1 MPCTTCNAPL
11 RPDVNFCTRCG
22 AATRAVARCASCDGV
37 VAVEDNY
44 CGRCGARLKT
54 LEVPV
59 QATSE
64 VGIAPRGITVELELP
79 APGTD
84 ADLENAIRS
93 GPGFVEVAG
102 PEGPVGRVTFGAG
115 DTAGLIEF
123 VERTETRRG
132 RRVYRDGQRQPWDE
146 FFRFLDCYRERRRS
160 TNPEEHCFYDDAN
173 NPNVWGCFQVRMPLG
188 ATTIGTEWLLA
199 GSFENDGS
207 FVFDKKAVI
216 AQLDQRLTPYRLC
229 PALEVRYVGQALRAF
244 PARVNPKV
252 NKDWRYVEDPT
263 GKDPAAVTAL
273 KREAGAA
280 VEVKVRGVVPA
291 SPEAAE
297 RTAQAVRRAVTAA
310 AGAPAQAERTDPGGP
325 VVEGRPVGSGS
336 QS

>member
-1 MPCTTCNAPL
+1 MSCTACQAPL
-11 RPDVNFCTRCG
+11 RPDVNFCTHCG
-22 AATRAVARCASCDGV
+22 AATRAVSRCASCDGV
-37 VAVEDNY
+37 VLTDDNY
-44 CGRCGARLKT
+44 CGRCGARLKS
-54 LEVPV
+54 LDVPV
-59 QATSE
+59 QATSDA
-64 VGIAPRGITVELELP
+64 GIATRGVTVELELP

-84 ADLENAIRS
+84 PDLETTIRS
-93 GPGFVEVAG
+93 GPGFVEVPG
-102 PEGPVGRVTFGAG
+102 PEGQVGRVTFGPSE
-115 DTAGLIEF
+115 TAALIEF
-123 VERTETRRG
+123 VERTDTRRG

-146 FFRFLDCYRERRRS
+146 FFRFLDCFRERRRS
-160 TNPEEHCFYDDAN
+160 TNPSEYCFYDDAN

-188 ATTIGTEWLLA
+188 ATTIGSEWLMV

-216 AQLDQRLTPYRLC
+216 AQLDQRLAPFRLC

-252 NKDWRYVEDPT
+252 NRDWRYVEDPT
-263 GKDPAAVTAL
+263 GKDPGAVTAL
-273 KREAGAA
+273 RREAGAA

-297 RTAQAVRRAVTAA
+297 RTAEAVRRAVAA
-310 AGAPAQAERTDPGGP
+310 AQNPAAAEKTDPGGA

>member
-1 MPCTTCNAPL
+1 MSCTACNAPL
-11 RPDVNFCTRCG
+11 RADQNFCTRCG
-22 AATRAVARCASCDGV
+22 AAARAVSRCASCDGMV
-37 VAVEDNY
+37 SDEDNY

-54 LEVPV
+54 LDVPAQ
-59 QATSE
+59 QASE
-64 VGIAPRGITVELELP
+64 TGIAPRGITVELELP

-84 ADLENAIRS
+84 AELEATIRS
-93 GPGFVEVAG
+93 GPGFVEVPG
-102 PEGPVGRVTFGAG
+102 PEGAVARVTFGPG
-115 DTAGLIEF
+115 DTAALIEF

-132 RRVYRDGQRQPWDE
+132 RRVYRDAQRQPWDE

-160 TNPEEHCFYDDAN
+160 TNPAEYCFYDDAN

-188 ATTIGTEWLLA
+188 STTIGSEWMLA

-207 FVFDKKAVI
+207 FVFDKKALI
-216 AQLDQRLTPYRLC
+216 AQLDQRLAPFRLC

-252 NKDWRYVEDPT
+252 NRDWSYVEDPT

-280 VEVKVRGVVPA
+280 VEVKVRGVLPA
-291 SPEAAE
+291 NPEAAE
-297 RTAQAVRRAVTAA
+297 RTAQAVRRAITAA
-310 AGAPAQAERTDPGGP
+310 QSSASQSEKTDPSGT
-325 VVEGRPVGSGS
+325 VVEGRPVGTGS